1 MKVRHFIPVTLAG
14 ATAFAGYP
22 LFAQEQDTSALN
34 ASLSVSQ
41 RFEAGDNL
49 ALDIPSSGSTQLATT
64 SLRFNLNSETRTQR
78 LSLSLGGVFREGNI
92 PSRSEISTGFAD
104 PDIRLSYSR
113 EGANALFSVDGRFS
127 QSDVGFVRSIEDFVN
142 QEGEI
147 VLPDDFNE
155 LDGRG
160 KRNNYSLSTQLQTG
174 RNAPIGFV
182 FDAGVSGIYYT
193 DNPRAT
199 LTDTD
204 RSRAGITTLL
214 RFSPVT
220 TGRVALNYDRY
231 EADDALQT
239 KRDTYTVN
247 FGVENQLADGTVV
260 DASLGYTEIDT
271 REALRSTS
279 RSGVIGQIGLQR
291 PMPNGQVTANLSTS
305 LDQAGD
311 RVTLRFGRS
320 IELPNGALSASLGAT
335 SFDGGSP
342 DLVGSLNWQYQ
353 MARSALSL
361 RLNRTVSTNNDDE
374 ERLATSAVVNYSYD
388 INTLSSLGFSMDYG
402 LTDGTGA
409 TNDTERAG
417 VSLSYNRSLTRD
429 WTLSTGVSH
438 RIRDEGT
445 AGNADSTSLFVSL
458 NRSFDLLP

>member
-1 MKVRHFIPVTLAG
+1 MKVRHFIPITLAG
-14 ATAFAGYP
+14 ASAFAGYP

-92 PSRSEISTGFAD
+92 PARSEISTGFAD
-104 PDIRLSYSR
+104 PDIRLYYSR

-127 QSDVGFVRSIEDFVN
+127 QTDVGFVRSIEDFVN

-160 KRNNYSLSTQLQTG
+160 KRNSYTLSTQLQTG

-182 FDAGVSGIYYT
+182 FDAGVSGIYYS

-231 EADDALQT
+231 EADDALRT
-239 KRDTYTVN
+239 RRDTYTVN

-271 REALRSTS
+271 REALRTTS

-402 LTDGTGA
+402 LTDGTGT

-429 WTLSTGVSH
+429 WSLSTGVSH

-445 AGNADSTSLFVSL
+445 GGNADSTSLFVSL

>member
-1 MKVRHFIPVTLAG
+1 LKVRHFIPITLAG
-14 ATAFAGYP
+14 ASAFAGYP

-64 SLRFNLNSETRTQR
+64 SLRFNLSSETRTQR

-92 PSRSEISTGFAD
+92 PARSEISTGFAD

-127 QSDVGFVRSIEDFVN
+127 QTDVGFVRSIEDFVN

-160 KRNNYSLSTQLQTG
+160 KRNSYTLSTQLQTG

-182 FDAGVSGIYYT
+182 FDAGVSGIYYS

-231 EADDALQT
+231 EADDALRT
-239 KRDTYTVN
+239 RRDTYTVN

-271 REALRSTS
+271 REALRTTS

-402 LTDGTGA
+402 LTDGTGT

-445 AGNADSTSLFVSL
+445 GGNADSTSLFVSL